1 MKNIQNTKTPADK
14 VSLDFFLCHPSSL
27 DTETEAACS
36 FSYKNLCE
44 CYKKLTSR
52 SWPKLFTLTYYFFY
66 IHFPFLLENKKI
78 VVLAVFLCKLV
89 LDHRPPYNDIYYKT
103 ILM

>member
-14 VSLDFFLCHPSSL
+14 VSLDFFPCHPSSL
-27 DTETEAACS
+27 DTGTEAAYS

-52 SWPKLFTLTYYFFY
+52 S
-66 IHFPFLLENKKI
+66 
-78 VVLAVFLCKLV
+78 
-89 LDHRPPYNDIYYKT
+89 
-103 ILM
+103 